1 MNSSLKI
8 MEHIM
13 ATPAS
18 SEMTSN
24 RGCFFTTAAMASS
37 SSFRKTFPKGA
48 EGVLNIKILWPE
60 LAEVESGLATC

>member
-1 MNSSLKI
+1 